1 MWIGLKIVVLSELR
15 QRQISD
21 DITYKWNLN
30 NDTNEFTYATE
41 AGSQTQSK
49 NLWLWEGSTGG
60 RIDWEFEIDMC
71 IVLYLRYSVFP

>member
-41 AGSQTQSK
+41 AGSQTQSN
-49 NLWLWEGSTGG
+49 NLRLWEGNTGR

>member
-1 MWIGLKIVVLSELR
+1 MWMGLKIIVLTELK
-15 QRQISD
+15 QRQILD

-30 NDTNEFTYATE
+30 NDTNEFIYATE
-41 AGSQTQSK
+41 AGSQMQSK
-49 NLWLWEGSTGG
+49 NLWLWEGSTGE